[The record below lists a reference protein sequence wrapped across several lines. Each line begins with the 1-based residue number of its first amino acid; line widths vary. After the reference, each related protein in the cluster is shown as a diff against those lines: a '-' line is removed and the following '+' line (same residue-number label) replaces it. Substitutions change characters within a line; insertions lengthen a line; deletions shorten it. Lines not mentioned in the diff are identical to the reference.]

1 MKLPGTSIPQTLYA
15 GSKMD
20 NKDRKIL
27 ELISERFPLDTHPL
41 RTIAEELDIDEND
54 LLQRMNHL
62 KSDGIIRRIGATI
75 VPRRLGWFS
84 TLCAADVPRHIVD
97 KFSRTANSYK
107 EITHNYER
115 TGTPNCWFTIIAPDR
130 NEALKIISEIENA
143 CGIKIIEL
151 PARRIFKIGV
161 KFSL

>member
-1 MKLPGTSIPQTLYA
+1 
-15 GSKMD
+15 MD
-20 NKDRKIL
+20 DKDRKIL
-27 ELISERFPLDTHPL
+27 ELISDRFPLDTHPL
-41 RTIAEELDIDEND
+41 RTIAGDLDIDEDD
-54 LLQRMNHL
+54 LLKRMKRL
-62 KSDGIIRRIGATI
+62 KSEGIIRRIGATI

-84 TLCAADVPRHIVD
+84 TLCAVDVPQDVVET
-97 KFSRTANSYK
+97 FSKLANGYK

>member
-1 MKLPGTSIPQTLYA
+1 
-15 GSKMD
+15 MD

-27 ELISERFPLDTHPL
+27 ELISDCFPLDTHPL
-41 RTIAEELDIDEND
+41 RIIAGELDIDVND
-54 LLQRMNHL
+54 LLDRMKRL
-62 KSDGIIRRIGATI
+62 KSEGIIRRIGATI

-84 TLCAADVPRHIVD
+84 TLCAADVPQDIIET
-97 KFSRTANSYK
+97 FSKAANSYK

-143 CGIKIIEL
+143 CGIKILEL

>member
-1 MKLPGTSIPQTLYA
+1 
-15 GSKMD
+15 MD

-27 ELISERFPLDTHPL
+27 ELISDRFPLDTHPL
-41 RTIAEELDIDEND
+41 RTIARELDIDEND
-54 LLQRMNHL
+54 LLKRMKRF
-62 KSDGIIRRIGATI
+62 KSEGIIRRIGATI

-84 TLCAADVPRHIVD
+84 TLCAADVPDDRVEA
-97 KFSRTANSYK
+97 FSKTVNSYR
-107 EITHNYER
+107 EVTHNYER

-130 NEALKIISEIENA
+130 NEALMIISKIENA
-143 CGIKIIEL
+143 CGIRILEL

>member
-1 MKLPGTSIPQTLYA
+1 MD
-15 GSKMD
+15 SKD
-20 NKDRKIL
+20 KKIL
-27 ELISERFPLDTHPL
+27 ELVSECFPLDVHPF
-41 RTIAEELDIDEND
+41 RTIAEELDMDENE
-54 LLQRMNHL
+54 LLQRMKSL

-84 TLCAADVPRHIVD
+84 TLCAADVPQDFVAT
-97 KFSRTANSYK
+97 FSKTVNSYR
-107 EITHNYER
+107 EVTHNYER

-130 NEALKIISEIENA
+130 DKALKIISKIENA

>member
-1 MKLPGTSIPQTLYA
+1 
-15 GSKMD
+15 MD
-20 NKDRKIL
+20 NKDKKIL
-27 ELISERFPLDTHPL
+27 ELISDRFPLDVHPF

-54 LLQRMNHL
+54 LIERMKNL
-62 KSDGIIRRIGATI
+62 KSEGIIRRIGATI
-75 VPRRLGWFS
+75 VPRKLGWFS
-84 TLCAADVPRHIVD
+84 TLCAADVPEDSVET
-97 KFSRTANSYK
+97 FSKTVNSYR

-130 NEALKIISEIENA
+130 NEALKIISKIENA
-143 CGIKIIEL
+143 CGIRILEL